1 MDMIGDGFHVLAH
14 FLISDS
20 CVYLG
25 SFDVRVPEH
34 SRHGLHG
41 NTQAQHQCGKRMACH
56 MAGEILIDSA
66 HIRNLFQVGVHLLV
80 GENRQQSTLLVL
92 ALIFF
97 QYPLRYLEQRDI
109 AGNTCLVS

>member
-34 SRHGLHG
+34 TRHGLHG
-41 NTQAQHQCGKRMACH
+41 NAQA
-56 MAGEILIDSA
+56 
-66 HIRNLFQVGVHLLV
+66 
-80 GENRQQSTLLVL
+80 
-92 ALIFF
+92 
-97 QYPLRYLEQRDI
+97 
-109 AGNTCLVS
+109 